1 VYRRVGTRATKLM
14 NLRDAKFPA
23 ARKASPGLNPA
34 DWLYKQA
41 EPAADSQL
49 SAFLDPA
56 VDPGN
61 YPKRVQLLR
70 NLIDGKGVCAPSS
83 SAEFT
88 ETPIKLG
95 PVGHLFDGTCGVFAS
110 SSDKSQLCCHGL
122 TGPVLRVTLQVRR
135 SYGRD
140 DEGGSN

>member
-1 VYRRVGTRATKLM
+1 MWLGDFTSAEADSFLADLMCSGQLSRQEVDEVYRRVGTRAIKLM

-23 ARKASPGLNPA
+23 ARKANPGLNPA

-83 SAEFT
+83 SAEF
-88 ETPIKLG
+88 KL
-95 PVGHLFDGTCGVFAS
+95 LCFAL
-110 SSDKSQLCCHGL
+110 LCFH
-122 TGPVLRVTLQVRR
+122 RI
-135 SYGRD
+135 SK
-140 DEGGSN
+140 